1 MLVHWLWLAT
11 RPNLPD
17 RQKKRLLEVF
27 EDAEEIYWAKK
38 EDFLSVEGLSVEEM
52 NSLLNK
58 DLTQAEEILNQCIDK
73 DIHICT
79 YSDREYPH
87 RLKHIFDPPM
97 VLYYKGNLPD
107 MNHAPVLAAVGTR
120 RASAYGMQV
129 ARRMG
134 YQIVSCG
141 GILVSGMA
149 KGNDAMA
156 MEGALLAGG
165 TVLGVLGCGVDVI
178 YPVANRSLFAD
189 VERCGCLI
197 SEFPPETPPYRWN
210 FPRRNRIMSG
220 LSNGTVVIE
229 APEGSGAL
237 ITAREALEQ
246 GRDVYAV
253 PGTAD
258 MSGFAGSNALLREG
272 ATLVRDGWDVV
283 GEYQHLYPNAVHPMT
298 VQMPAEVC
306 AVTPEKVAQ
315 KPILPKAKPTF
326 DKKKEKKPI
335 DKTDNQP
342 YSDVI
347 ERLNRL
353 PENQRQIAELL
364 THERLVDEIIEET
377 GLPASKVSAT
387 LTLMEI
393 KGVIRRLPGNRVA
406 LK

>member
-1 MLVHWLWLAT
+1 MLIHWLWFAT
-11 RPNLPD
+11 RPNLSD
-17 RQKKRLLEVF
+17 RKKSYLLEVF
-27 EDAEEIYWAKK
+27 TDAEEVYWAGQK
-38 EDFLSVEGLSVEEM
+38 ELSEVEDIRHNER
-52 NSLLNK
+52 NSLLDK
-58 DLTQAEEILNQCIDK
+58 DLTQAEKILNQCMDK
-73 DIHICT
+73 GIHICT
-79 YSDREYPH
+79 YNDREYPY

-107 MNHAPVLAAVGTR
+107 MNHVPVIAAVGTR

-129 ARRMG
+129 AKRMG
-134 YQIVSCG
+134 YQIASCG
-141 GILVSGMA
+141 GVLVSGMA

-165 TVLGVLGCGVDVI
+165 TVLGVLGCGVDVV
-178 YPVANRSLFAD
+178 YPVANKKLFAD
-189 VERCGCLI
+189 VERCGCLL
-197 SEFPPETPPYRWN
+197 SEFPPETPPYSWN

-220 LSNGTVVIE
+220 MSNGTVVIE

-237 ITAREALEQ
+237 ITARDALEQ

-258 MSGFAGSNALLREG
+258 MSGFAGSIELLREG

-298 VQMPAEVC
+298 VQMPAEVD
-306 AVTPEKVAQ
+306 AIEPQKVAQ
-315 KPILPKAKPTF
+315 KPILPRSKLKS
-326 DKKKEKKPI
+326 DKKNAKKPI
-335 DKTDNQP
+335 DKSGNQP

-347 ERLNRL
+347 ERIRHL
-353 PENQRQIAELL
+353 PENQQQIAELL

-377 GLPASKVSAT
+377 GMPAAKVSSA
-387 LTLMEI
+387 LTIMEI
-393 KGVIRRLPGNRVA
+393 KGIIRRLPGNRVA